1 MSQSGGDDMLID
13 LFREEVRANCQIL
26 TEGLVALEQGGAS
39 PKRLEEMMRAAHS
52 IKGAR
57 AWSICRPPST
67 FPTPWKTVLS
77 GHRSPNSN

>member
-52 IKGAR
+52 IKGA
-57 AWSICRPPST
+57 AA
-67 FPTPWKTVLS
+67 
-77 GHRSPNSN
+77 